1 MHTEQTRPMKS
12 KLVGQSGESEL
23 EVTGTNELSGWAE
36 VADFPSPCASG
47 ISSGGPGWEETVCVF
62 VYACA
67 TGGHSTTELRM
78 HLLSVT
84 QFIKQ
89 PRRV

>member
-47 ISSGGPGWEETVCVF
+47 ISSGGPGWEETVCVH
-62 VYACA
+62 VLCLCMHVPLVGTAPQSYACI
-67 TGGHSTTELRM
+67 SS
-78 HLLSVT
+78 LS
-84 QFIKQ
+84 
-89 PRRV
+89 PSL